1 MSLPVSTHQK
11 AAIEN
16 HVKSGR
22 SFGAIARELGMYS
35 VSRALEDMLD
45 SRRSPESLGV
55 FETSAALTEKY
66 GTAARG
72 LLIPLNMLASR
83 DLSTSTLAH
92 GGYLVQ
98 DTHSAEIAEAV
109 RPVSVAMSLGATV
122 VEGVGGGKLYL
133 PSMDTDISVTWAGE
147 GVPATPASPTFG
159 LPVAVSRTLV
169 AEVTVSRQLMRSGAN
184 GGFELQLRRALLG
197 ATMAELD
204 RVILAGSGSGE
215 EPLGLL
221 NHPDVSIHSAGPDG
235 DPVLEIDP
243 AGGAPTWRLLTDMEE
258 AVGSAS
264 GDKEGLA
271 FVSNSA
277 VRRTLRN
284 TTLGAGLDFI
294 MPGQDLLGYS
304 ARFTESLPSN
314 LTKGADTNL
323 SPIIAGN
330 FSEVLVA
337 FFGAPAVDVLINPYQ
352 PGAVKI
358 TAFLDV
364 GIVIRRPTSFAV
376 CKDLV
381 TL

>member
-1 MSLPVSTHQK
+1 MSLPISTHQK

-22 SFGAIARELGMYS
+22 NFGAMAIELGMYS
-35 VSRALEDMLD
+35 VSSALESMLD
-45 SRRSPESLGV
+45 GRRTPESLGV
-55 FETSAALTEKY
+55 FETSAALTEKH
-66 GTAARG
+66 GTNTRG
-72 LLIPLNMLASR
+72 VLIPLNMLASR

-98 DTHSAEIAEAV
+98 DTHSAEIAEAI

-169 AEVTVSRQLMRSGAN
+169 AEITVSRQLMRSGAN

-215 EPLGLL
+215 EPLGIL
-221 NHPDVSIHSAGPDG
+221 NHGDATIIAAGANG
-235 DPVLEIDP
+235 
-243 AGGAPTWRLLTDMEE
+243 AAPTWRLISDLEE

-264 GDKEGLA
+264 GDKEGIA
-271 FVSNSA
+271 FVTNSA

-284 TTLGAGLDFI
+284 TARGSGLDYI
-294 MPGQDLLGYS
+294 MPGADLLGHA

-314 LTKGADTNL
+314 LTKGSGTGL

-364 GIVIRRPTSFAV
+364 GIVIRRPTAFAV